1 VGSKSHTL
9 FHFTDSVETLAKIIR
24 TGFWPRYCSEDFRW
38 YNEQLGYVAYPLVS
52 FCDIPLTRI
61 KDHVGFY
68 GGFGFGMSRE
78 WAIRAR
84 LNPVIYLSENSALRY
99 SILNLAQPEHFVLP
113 AQVPKFIDHL
123 FELLALIKPLSGKMT
138 RSGGGEA
145 DKDFYLENE
154 WRFTPTL
161 PQGRKCIPIQKF
173 EAEQDVYN
181 KYTFDSCLLRFDIK
195 DINYVI
201 VQKEADRAAFL
212 TILNQME
219 ADGEYDGAQ
228 LQELRSNVISLERI
242 EKDF

>member
-1 VGSKSHTL
+1 
-9 FHFTDSVETLAKIIR
+9 
-24 TGFWPRYCSEDFRW
+24 
-38 YNEQLGYVAYPLVS
+38 
-52 FCDIPLTRI
+52 
-61 KDHVGFY
+61 VGFY
-68 GGFGFGMSRE
+68 GGFGFGMSRD

-99 SILNLAQPEHFVLP
+99 SILNLAQSECFVHP

-123 FELLALIKPLSGKMT
+123 FELLALIKPLNGKVV

-161 PQGRKCIPIQKF
+161 AQGRKCIPIQKI
-173 EAEQDVYN
+173 EAEQDAYN
-181 KYTFDSCLLRFDIK
+181 QHTFNNCLLRFEIK

-201 VQKEADRAAFL
+201 VKKDADRTVFFN
-212 TILNQME
+212 ILNQME
-219 ADGEYDGAQ
+219 VDGEYNSAQ
-228 LQELRSNVISLERI
+228 IQNLRSSVISLGRI

>member
-1 VGSKSHTL
+1 MGSKSHTL
-9 FHFTDSVETLAKIIR
+9 FHFTDSTETLVKILR
-24 TGFWPRYCSEDFRW
+24 TGFWPRYCLEDFRW

-61 KDHVGFY
+61 KDHVNFY
-68 GGFGFGMSRE
+68 GGFGFGMSRD
-78 WAIRAR
+78 WAIRAG

-99 SILNLAQPEHFVLP
+99 SILNLAQPECFVHP

-123 FELLALIKPLSGKMT
+123 FELLALIKPLNGKMM

-161 PQGRKCIPIQKF
+161 AQGRKCIPVQKF
-173 EAEQDVYN
+173 EVEQDAYN
-181 KYTFDSCLLRFDIK
+181 KHTFDNCLLRFDIK
-195 DINYVI
+195 DISYVI
-201 VQKEADRAAFL
+201 VQEEADRIVFL
-212 TILNQME
+212 NILNQME
-219 ADGEYDGAQ
+219 VDGEYDSAQ
-228 LQELRSNVISLERI
+228 LQNLRSSVISLERI

>member
-1 VGSKSHTL
+1 MGSKSHTL
-9 FHFTDSVETLAKIIR
+9 FHFTNSVETLVKIIR
-24 TGFWPRYCSEDFRW
+24 SGFWPRYCSEDFRW

-61 KDHVGFY
+61 KDHVDYY
-68 GGFGFGMSRE
+68 GGFGFGMSRD
-78 WAIRAR
+78 WAIKAG

-99 SILNLAQPEHFVLP
+99 SILSLAQPECFVLP
-113 AQVPKFIDHL
+113 PQVPKFIDHL

-138 RSGGGEA
+138 RSEGEEV

-161 PQGRKCIPIQKF
+161 AQGRKCIPVQKF
-173 EAEQDVYN
+173 EAEKDTYD
-181 KYTFDSCLLRFDIK
+181 KYTFDNCLLGFDIK

-201 VQKEADRAAFL
+201 VKKEADRAAFFA
-212 TILNQME
+212 ILNQME
-219 ADGEYDGAQ
+219 IDGEYDVAE
-228 LQELRSNVISLERI
+228 LKNLRSNVISLERI

>member
-1 VGSKSHTL
+1 MGSKSHTL
-9 FHFTDSVETLAKIIR
+9 FHFTDSVETLEKIIR
-24 TGFWPRYCSEDFRW
+24 TGFWPRYCAEDFRW

-99 SILNLAQPEHFVLP
+99 SILNLAQPEYFVLP

-123 FELLALIKPLSGKMT
+123 FEVLALIKPLSGKMT

-161 PQGRKCIPIQKF
+161 AQGRKCIPIQKF
-173 EAEQDVYN
+173 EAEQDTYN
-181 KYTFDSCLLRFDIK
+181 KYTFDNCLLRFDIK
-195 DINYVI
+195 DINYII
-201 VQKEADRAAFL
+201 VQEEADRAAFF
-212 TILNQME
+212 TILNQLE
-219 ADGEYDGAQ
+219 ADGEYDRAQ
-228 LQELRSNVISLERI
+228 LQSLRSNVISLERI

>member
-1 VGSKSHTL
+1 MGSKSHTL

-24 TGFWPRYCSEDFRW
+24 AGFWPRYCSEDFRW
-38 YNEQLGYVAYPLVS
+38 YNAQLGYVAYPLVS

-84 LNPVIYLSENSALRY
+84 LNPVIYLSESSALRY
-99 SILNLAQPEHFVLP
+99 SILNLAQPEQFVLP
-113 AQVPKFIDHL
+113 EQLPKFIDHL
-123 FELLALIKPLSGKMT
+123 FELLALVKPLSGKMT
-138 RSGGGEA
+138 RSEGGEA

-161 PQGRKCIPIQKF
+161 AQGRKCIPIQKF
-173 EAEQDVYN
+173 EAEKDVYN
-181 KYTFDSCLLRFDIK
+181 NYTFDNCLLRFDIK

-201 VQKEADRAAFL
+201 VQKEADRAVFF

-219 ADGEYDGAQ
+219 AAGEYDSSQ
-228 LQELRSNVISLERI
+228 LQDLRSNIISLERI